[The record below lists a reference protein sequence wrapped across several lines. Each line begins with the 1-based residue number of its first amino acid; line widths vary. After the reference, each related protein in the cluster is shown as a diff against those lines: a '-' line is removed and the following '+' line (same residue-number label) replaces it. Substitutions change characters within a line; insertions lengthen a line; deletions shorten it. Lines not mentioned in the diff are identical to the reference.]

1 MVNTSLAGVIRAAL
15 ESGRFRRVLGML
27 HGIEGLLADDLVDL
41 AAQPA
46 SFLERL
52 AQTPSAALGS
62 CRYKLQPDDPE
73 RALEVLRRHEA
84 GVFIYIGGNDSADT
98 AHRVARAARTASYD
112 LAVLG
117 VPKTIDNDLPETDH
131 CPGYGSAARF
141 LALATRWVGADTR
154 AMRRTDPVRIIEVMG
169 RHAGWLAA
177 ASALGREQEGDA
189 PHVVLVPERPLALET
204 ILAAVQSAYRASGFA
219 VVVLCENQPDETGAV
234 LGARGGPR
242 YVDPFGHAYYDSPGL
257 YLATQ
262 VQERL
267 GLRARYDKPGAL
279 QKTFMA
285 AASSVDLEEA
295 ERCGRAAV
303 ELALGGHSDE
313 MVILLRDDGPHY
325 HCRTGAAPL
334 EVIAN
339 RQKRLP
345 EAFIRPDGLG
355 PSAAFLDYA
364 RPLIGEPLPLL
375 ARLDPSARA

>member
-1 MVNTSLAGVIRAAL
+1 
-15 ESGRFRRVLGML
+15 
-27 HGIEGLLADDLVDL
+27 
-41 AAQPA
+41 
-46 SFLERL
+46 
-52 AQTPSAALGS
+52 
-62 CRYKLQPDDPE
+62 
-73 RALEVLRRHEA
+73 
-84 GVFIYIGGNDSADT
+84 
-98 AHRVARAARTASYD
+98 
-112 LAVLG
+112 
-117 VPKTIDNDLPETDH
+117 TIDNDLVETDH

-141 LALATRWVGADTR
+141 VALATQGVGIDTR
-154 AMRRTDPVRIIEVMG
+154 ATRRSDPVRVLEVMG

-177 ASALGREQEGDA
+177 AAALGREEADDA
-189 PHVVLVPERPLALET
+189 PHLVLLPERPLALEAV
-204 ILAAVQSAYRASGFA
+204 LEGVQAAWRAHGYA
-219 VVVLCENQPDETGAV
+219 VVVLSENQPDPRGRV
-234 LGARGGPR
+234 LGASGAPR
-242 YVDPFGHAYYDSPGL
+242 YVDAFGHAYYDSPGL
-257 YLATQ
+257 FLAGE
-262 VQERL
+262 VQARL

-279 QKTFMA
+279 QKSFMA
-285 AASSVDLEEA
+285 AASVVDLEEA